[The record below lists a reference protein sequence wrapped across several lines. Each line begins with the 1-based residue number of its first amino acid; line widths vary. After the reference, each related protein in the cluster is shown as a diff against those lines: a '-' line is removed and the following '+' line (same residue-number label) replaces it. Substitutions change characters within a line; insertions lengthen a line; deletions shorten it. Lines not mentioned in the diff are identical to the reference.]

1 MFPLPA
7 AARPV
12 SWLMAEK
19 SLVNEVAE
27 SVGTAVGLGDELGL
41 VVVVFFE
48 QAVST
53 TARAS
58 VRVSRVLGRWSFM
71 DAGPL
76 CLLLGCSTTI
86 VASSMGARTY
96 VARGRPPCP
105 RRGRCSGDIIP
116 AYFHYISLR
125 VVPVPAMASATHLS
139 DFFFSERAHRILRK
153 GPPEEPVDP

>member
-1 MFPLPA
+1 MLPLPE

-58 VRVSRVLGRWSFM
+58 VRVRRVLGRWSFM
-71 DAGPL
+71 DADPL
-76 CLLLGCSTTI
+76 CLLPGCSTTI
-86 VASSMGARTY
+86 GASSRRARTY
-96 VARGRPPCP
+96 GARGRPPCP
-105 RRGRCSGDIIP
+105 RQDRSSGGIIP
-116 AYFHYISLR
+116 VYFHYISPR
-125 VVPVPAMASATHLS
+125 RVPVPPIASATRLR
-139 DFFFSERAHRILRK
+139 DFFFREQPH
-153 GPPEEPVDP
+153 